1 MFSDVVDLREFYESP
16 LGQVARRMIRR
27 RLRELWPDVARDS
40 VLGLGYATPYL
51 QPFLAEAERVVAVMP
66 ARQGVIHWPRK
77 TANIGGDS
85 VRDTV
90 RGSGN
95 RVALADEVALPFPD
109 LFFDRVL
116 MVHAVEGTEQ
126 LRPMLREVWR
136 VLKASGRL
144 IVVVPNRRGIWARF
158 DHTPF
163 GHGHPYT
170 HGQLSRL
177 MRDTLFTPMAE
188 ERALYLPPVRSRMAL
203 ASAEAV
209 ERIGHGWFHA
219 FAGVNLL
226 EAGKQ
231 LYAGTV
237 VGETRPK
244 RRVLLPLP
252 RPVAGAAARRPA
264 GLHRDD
270 AGDDLAPGEEDD
282 AVPGRP
288 PVGPGDGPSVA

>member
-27 RLRELWPDVARDS
+27 RLRELWPDVARES

-51 QPFLAEAERVVAVMP
+51 QPFVADAARVVAVMP
-66 ARQGVIHWPRK
+66 ARQGVIHWPR
-77 TANIGGDS
+77 TNTGGGAA
-85 VRDTV
+85 
-90 RGSGN
+90 RGGN

-109 LFFDRVL
+109 MFFDRVV
-116 MVHAVEGTEQ
+116 MVHAVEGAEQ

-136 VLKASGRL
+136 VLKASGRT

-188 ERALYLPPVRSRMAL
+188 ETALYLPPVRSRMML
-203 ASAEAV
+203 ASADAV
-209 ERIGHGWFHA
+209 ERIGHGWFRG
-219 FAGVNLL
+219 FAGVNLV

-231 LYAGTV
+231 LYAGTA
-237 VGETRPK
+237 VGEARPK
-244 RRVLLPLP
+244 RRVLLPMP
-252 RPVAGAAARRPA
+252 TPAAGAAARRPSELCA
-264 GLHRDD
+264 DD
-270 AGDDLAPGEEDD
+270 ASADSVSGGAEGDAPGR
-282 AVPGRP
+282 APGSA
-288 PVGPGDGPSVA
+288 GDGPPVA

>member
-27 RLRELWPDVARDS
+27 RLRELWPDVARES
-40 VLGLGYATPYL
+40 VLGLGFATPYL
-51 QPFLAEAERVVAVMP
+51 QPFVSEAERVVAVMP
-66 ARQGVIHWPRK
+66 ARQGIIHWPSKRAV
-77 TANIGGDS
+77 TGGD
-85 VRDTV
+85 TM
-90 RGSGN
+90 RGGGN

-116 MVHAVEGTEQ
+116 MVHALEGTEQ

-136 VLKASGRL
+136 VLKASGRM

-188 ERALYLPPVRSRMAL
+188 ETALYLPPVRSRMAL
-203 ASAEAV
+203 ASADAV
-209 ERIGHGWFHA
+209 ERVGHGWFHG

-231 LYAGTV
+231 LYAGTA
-237 VGETRPK
+237 VGEARPK

-252 RPVAGAAARRPA
+252 TPVAGAAARRA
-264 GLHRDD
+264 AELRRDEAD
-270 AGDDLAPGEEDD
+270 ADSVSGAASDDDTVSPS
-282 AVPGRP
+282 
-288 PVGPGDGPSVA
+288 DGPTVA